1 MGGATASF
9 TNIGE
14 KEIQIIPIIRLA
26 FGFMLSKGK
35 FLNQNLSN

>member
-1 MGGATASF
+1 MAGATESL

-26 FGFMLSKGK
+26 LGFIDSKLKQIG
-35 FLNQNLSN
+35 FEN